1 MFSFSRKSA
10 QKYAKNISYATRM
23 FKIIENEHDEP
34 NLTIALLKKMQ
45 FFQKKTSKKF
55 AGLKFCRTFAIPK
68 QTKRWW

>member
-45 FFQKKTSKKF
+45 FFQKKPQKS
-55 AGLKFCRTFAIPK
+55 L
-68 QTKRWW
+68 QV